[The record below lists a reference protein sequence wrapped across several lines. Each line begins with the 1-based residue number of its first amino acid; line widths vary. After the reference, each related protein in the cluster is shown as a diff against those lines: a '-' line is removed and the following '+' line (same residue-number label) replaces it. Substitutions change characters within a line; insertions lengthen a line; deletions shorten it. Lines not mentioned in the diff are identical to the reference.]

1 MVLTHFAG
9 YREKEADVERAGQA
23 LWGIVLAGG
32 EGVRLRGFVRR
43 HVGTDAPK
51 QFCAFVGARTMVEHT
66 VQRAESIIHPER
78 LLIVATACH
87 KPYVDATLGSR
98 PPGTVLFQP
107 IGRDTGPGILLS
119 LMHVIHR
126 DPQATVAIF
135 PSDHFVMPGQRFM
148 AAVGEA
154 TEFLAQHRPQS
165 VVLLAVE
172 ATDAETE
179 YGWIVPG
186 SPVSATSP
194 FDVRLVRQ
202 FVEKPPSECA
212 RTLLAEG
219 GLWNTMVLV
228 GRAEVFLA
236 LIRRTCPELTAY
248 FSMIQRS
255 IGTSWERE
263 VLDTVYGMMSCVN
276 FSTAVLARS
285 PEHLLVLPV
294 RGVYWSDWGKAERI
308 LATLAWLGLPPPM
321 PKLDEGCCQIG
332 PEDTQREYGTSHAH
346 VAFKNSYRG

>member
-1 MVLTHFAG
+1 M
-9 YREKEADVERAGQA
+9 ERSGQA
-23 LWGIVLAGG
+23 LWGVVLAGG
-32 EGVRLRGFVRR
+32 EGIRLRGFVRQ

-78 LLIVATACH
+78 LLVVATACH

-98 PPGTVLFQP
+98 PPGTVLLQP

-119 LMHVIHR
+119 LMHIVHR
-126 DPQATVAIF
+126 DPRATVAIF
-135 PSDHFVMPGQRFM
+135 PSDHFVMPGRRFM
-148 AAVGEA
+148 DAVVESA
-154 TEFLAQHRPQS
+154 EFLTQHDPTS

-179 YGWIVPG
+179 YGWVVPG
-186 SPVSATSP
+186 SPASAASA
-194 FDVRLVRQ
+194 FDVRRVRQ

-212 RTLLAEG
+212 QTLLAEG

-236 LIRRTCPELTAY
+236 LIKQTCPELIAY

-255 IGTSWERE
+255 IGTSWESE
-263 VLDTVYGMMSCVN
+263 VLNTVYGMMSCVN

-285 PEHLLVLPV
+285 PERLLVLPV

-321 PKLDEGCCQIG
+321 PKLGAGCCQVD
-332 PEDTQREYGTSHAH
+332 PEATQREHRTSHAYA
-346 VAFKNSYRG
+346 AFKNSYRG